1 MKGVAEWLKS
11 IGLSEYAQ
19 RFNENGVDLSVL
31 HDLTEQDL
39 RELGVLLGHRRKLLR
54 AIADLEDAPGP
65 KPSETATGLR
75 RPSVGE
81 RRHLTVMFCDLVR
94 STAPAARLDPEDMRA
109 LIGAYHGCITDVI
122 GHHNGTAARY
132 TSDGALVY
140 FGFPQAHEDDAE
152 QAVRAALELVD
163 VVPSIRNVTE
173 SLQIRI
179 GIATGTVV
187 VADLLIE
194 FFQPETNWLTYRES
208 DPGPSSA
215 ARPASMRATGTR
227 NGEHDT

>member
-81 RRHLTVMFCDLVR
+81 RRPHSDVLRFGSLHSPCR
-94 STAPAARLDPEDMRA
+94 AAGPGGHASADWRVPRLH
-109 LIGAYHGCITDVI
+109 HGC
-122 GHHNGTAARY
+122 H
-132 TSDGALVY
+132 
-140 FGFPQAHEDDAE
+140 
-152 QAVRAALELVD
+152 
-163 VVPSIRNVTE
+163 
-173 SLQIRI
+173 
-179 GIATGTVV
+179 
-187 VADLLIE
+187 
-194 FFQPETNWLTYRES
+194 W
-208 DPGPSSA
+208 SS
-215 ARPASMRATGTR
+215 
-227 NGEHDT
+227 